1 MMLIRLKR
9 ALCPNLT
16 RRAHSAIFQSKED
29 FYDNEDTLKEKYFKK
44 LEIDETPYTPQK
56 LVNHL
61 DRFIIGQGKAKKAIA
76 IAFRNRWRRREL
88 CEEFRQEI
96 IPKNLLIKGPTGC
109 GKTELARR
117 LALLTNSP
125 FLRVEATKYT
135 EVGYVGKDVN
145 SIVQDKYFSQ
155 TKFSKNRRQRV
166 QDQTRAHASQPCRA
180 RQVAGTLSVHL
191 GLLADPGRNGRG
203 SPACFFAREEVV

>member
-1 MMLIRLKR
+1 M
-9 ALCPNLT
+9 
-16 RRAHSAIFQSKED
+16 
-29 FYDNEDTLKEKYFKK
+29 
-44 LEIDETPYTPQK
+44 
-56 LVNHL
+56 
-61 DRFIIGQGKAKKAIA
+61 
-76 IAFRNRWRRREL
+76 
-88 CEEFRQEI
+88 
-96 IPKNLLIKGPTGC
+96 
-109 GKTELARR
+109 
-117 LALLTNSP
+117 
-125 FLRVEATKYT
+125 EATKYT